1 MRAIVRDAGS
11 AAALLP
17 PTCEIFAAP
26 DLADPAAAQDAAA
39 GLDAIIHTASVFRRC
54 DDMETELVQPNIALV
69 QHMVRAC
76 AATGASRPARR
87 ALVFCR
93 TRSRA
98 QTHACPSERVQERGW
113 F

>member
-1 MRAIVRDAGS
+1 MRAIVRDASS

-26 DLADPAAAQDAAA
+26 DLTNPAAAQDAAA

-54 DDMETELVQPNIALV
+54 DDMEVELVQPNIALV

-76 AATGASRPARR
+76 AATGAFPPRLPSPRVLPHVPAR
-87 ALVFCR
+87 AD
-93 TRSRA
+93 SRL
-98 QTHACPSERVQERGW
+98 P